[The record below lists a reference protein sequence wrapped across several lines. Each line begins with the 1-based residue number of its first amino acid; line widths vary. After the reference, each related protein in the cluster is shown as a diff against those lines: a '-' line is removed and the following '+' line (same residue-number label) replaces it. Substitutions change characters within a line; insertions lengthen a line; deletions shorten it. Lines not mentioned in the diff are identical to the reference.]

1 MRKLA
6 SLLVLLAF
14 TTASFATDGDK
25 DKKKKKTEPSPKAQ
39 TKMAVMKLSPE
50 NYKMY
55 YVSPAEGKVK
65 VRLYDHE
72 GNMIY
77 AKKVKHDEGFA
88 LPYNF
93 KDLEAGKYTF
103 EVINQDGSA
112 LRQVVTHEELVETIE
127 LEALEANVQ
136 RLQDSKKFELLVMKP
151 NQQDVKI
158 RIRNEDGIL
167 VHEERVNFEK
177 GFKRTYDLNQVE
189 GWNYTFE
196 IINGDEIKHLNTI

>member
-6 SLLVLLAF
+6 SLLILLALS
-14 TTASFATDGDK
+14 TATFATGGDNE
-25 DKKKKKTEPSPKAQ
+25 KKKKKSEPAPKAE

-55 YVSPAEGKVK
+55 YVSPEEGKVK
-65 VRLYDHE
+65 VRFYDHE

-93 KDLEAGKYTF
+93 QELEAGKYTF
-103 EVINQDGSA
+103 EVINQDGSV
-112 LRQVVTHEELVETIE
+112 LRQVITHDELVENIE

-136 RLQDSKKFELLVMKP
+136 RLDGSQKFELLVMKP
-151 NQQDVKI
+151 NEQEVKI
-158 RIRNEDGIL
+158 RIRDEDGIV
-167 VHEERVNFEK
+167 VHEERVNFER
-177 GFKRTYDLNQVE
+177 GFKRTYDLNQLDS
-189 GWNYTFE
+189 WNYTFE
-196 IINGDEIKHLNTI
+196 IINGEKIKHLNTI